1 MHTPSRASVVRAT
14 SSLAL
19 AFFAAGL
26 AGSLA
31 PSPVR
36 AQAAA
41 EKEKKEKK
49 DKKEK
54 GDQPKESKDPKGETE
69 VPALFRSESPLALTF
84 RTNIK
89 QIKRDKGEESPW
101 RWASLSYK
109 DSSGKAVEVPVRV
122 RTRGIW
128 RLKHCE
134 FPPIRLNFAG
144 KDTKNT
150 VFDGVD
156 KPKLVNFCRDNDQY
170 EQYML
175 QEAQLYRI
183 YQLLTPISH
192 RVRVARIS
200 YVDSASGKSDA
211 ERYAMIVEDPDQLAN
226 RLMAKPVKTKGAGAA
241 DMEPKELAL
250 AYMFLYFIGNLDF
263 SFNGLHNTE
272 LLGTMDGRI
281 LPVAYDF
288 DYAGAVNASYA
299 VPPPNYN
306 VPNVRTRKF
315 LAYCEISPEFPG
327 AVNRL
332 VEKKEAIYAL
342 YQDEIGKLMSPSVV
356 RETLRYFD
364 DFYDM
369 VRSQQDAE
377 RNIFRNCIKPH

>member
-1 MHTPSRASVVRAT
+1 MPTSISAAVIRASSRAAF
-14 SSLAL
+14 AL
-19 AFFAAGL
+19 LAAGL
-26 AGSLA
+26 AASFTA
-31 PSPVR
+31 PSAH

-41 EKEKKEKK
+41 EKAKN
-49 DKKEK
+49 DK
-54 GDQPKESKDPKGETE
+54 PKEDKEPKGEKK
-69 VPALFRSESPLALTF
+69 VPTLFTSEAPLAITF

-89 QIKRDKGEESPW
+89 QIRRDKGAEPPW
-101 RWASLSYK
+101 RWASFTYK
-109 DSSGKAVEVPVRV
+109 DSAGKDVEVPLRV

-128 RLKHCE
+128 RLKNCE

-144 KDTKNT
+144 KETKNT

-156 KPKLVNFCRDNDQY
+156 KPKLVNFCRDNDTY

-183 YQLLTPISH
+183 YQLLTPVSH
-192 RVRVARIS
+192 RIRVARIA
-200 YVDSASGKSDA
+200 YVDSASGKREA

-226 RLMAKPVKTKGAGAA
+226 RHMSKIVKTKGAGPA
-241 DMEPKELAL
+241 DFEPKELAL

-272 LLGTMDGRI
+272 LLGTTDGRI

-288 DYAGAVNASYA
+288 DYAGAVNAAYA

-315 LAYCEISPEFPG
+315 LAYCEIAPEFPG

-342 YQDEIGKLMSPSVV
+342 YRDEIGKLMSPSTV
-356 RETLRYFD
+356 RSTLEYFD
-364 DFYDM
+364 DFYND
-369 VRSQQDAE
+369 VKTQKDAE
-377 RNIFRNCIKPH
+377 RNVFRNCIRAR